1 MEFLKRQGIK
11 QATIVIAAATVLSQL
26 FGLIR
31 ESIIARLFG
40 TSAEYDIL
48 LVAMA
53 IPLTIAG
60 LLFQSIPSAGIP
72 YLSREGRP
80 GIIGGLHCTSGR
92 GFLTTNSIVILA
104 LTALAFLT
112 IPLFRPLLAE
122 GMTPAAA
129 DRVIILGRIFCL
141 LIPLRAYEA
150 AYRSLLH
157 IRKHFLFPAMAVLGF
172 NITIIMI
179 LLTLYPQLG
188 SVAFVIAWLA
198 GMLMQMLMVIV
209 PSWLMYSQT
218 EKVSSNRIDSSGYL
232 KFLGIIV
239 VIEAITVLI
248 DPFDRYLCGLT
259 LDAGY
264 VSAVNYASIIYQAP
278 MRVLMFS
285 VATALFPSL
294 AEKASDNDLQSLAV
308 QYHRAIGLA
317 ILVIVP
323 VAVYFIIFR
332 HEIVRILF
340 ERGQFDEH
348 SRRMTT
354 EVLVYYLAGLLTT
367 SLFYVQ
373 ARVVYALK
381 SWKILLVSRP
391 LALLVKIVIGIMFI
405 RASWALAI
413 GGGTIALYA
422 LAFLGTEIFLVR
434 GANLKYNRGD
444 LYFLSRTVGAAALT
458 VFIIVT
464 VFWFSSKII
473 FLGNIATMV
482 LCALGGALALA
493 ILDHSLNILGI
504 RFMRKRN

>member
-26 FGLIR
+26 LGLIR
-31 ESIIARLFG
+31 ESIIARFLG

-72 YLSREGRP
+72 YLSWEGRS
-80 GIIGGLHCTSGR
+80 GINGGLHCTSGR

-112 IPLFRPLLAE
+112 IPLFRPLLAD

-150 AYRSLLH
+150 VYRSLLH

-218 EKVSSNRIDSSGYL
+218 EKVSSNKIDSSGYL

-259 LDAGY
+259 IEAGH

-285 VATALFPSL
+285 VATALFPSI
-294 AEKASDNDLQSLAV
+294 AEKAADNDRRGLAAL
-308 QYHRAIGLA
+308 YHRAIGLA
-317 ILVIVP
+317 VMVIVP

-340 ERGQFDEH
+340 ERGQFNAL
-348 SRRMTT
+348 SRQMTT

-373 ARVVYALK
+373 ARVVYSLK
-381 SWKILLVSRP
+381 MWKILLVSRP
-391 LALLVKIVIGIMFI
+391 LALVVKVIIGITFI
-405 RASWALAI
+405 KTSWALAI
-413 GGGTIALYA
+413 GGGTIALYV
-422 LAFLGTEIFLVR
+422 LAFLGTEIYLVIV
-434 GANLKYNRGD
+434 ADLKYNRKD
-444 LYFLSRTVGAAALT
+444 LCFLSRTVSGAALT
-458 VFIIVT
+458 VLIIVT
-464 VFWFSSKII
+464 IYWFSSKIL
-473 FLGNIATMV
+473 FPGDIATMA
-482 LCALGGALALA
+482 LCALGGALTLA
-493 ILDHSLNILGI
+493 ILDRSLNISGI
-504 RFMRKRN
+504 RFARKRN